1 VCSLPDTLLK
11 DQPESKHMPVICLP
25 FAREREMKLLQIIKM
40 VLWSFF
46 GVRKRSGME
55 ADIKAN
61 PGQVIF
67 VAILAA
73 IAFIGILFAA
83 VFTAL
88 HVLA

>member
-1 VCSLPDTLLK
+1 
-11 DQPESKHMPVICLP
+11 
-25 FAREREMKLLQIIKM
+25 M

-55 ADIKAN
+55 ADLKAN

-73 IAFIGILFAA
+73 IVFIGILFAA

-88 HVLA
+88 HVLT